1 MEEKVR
7 KVPRR
12 LVGWRDNN
20 FAQVGEVGEVGTG
33 MWEGVRGCGRMWEGV
48 GGCER
53 VWEGVGGCMNKHT
66 VCKEDGSSLW
76 GEPEQATHTDNVA
89 ICPAKTAYYNY
100 AA

>member
-1 MEEKVR
+1 
-7 KVPRR
+7 
-12 LVGWRDNN
+12 
-20 FAQVGEVGEVGTG
+20 
-33 MWEGVRGCGRMWEGV
+33 V
-48 GGCER
+48 GG
-53 VWEGVGGCMNKHT
+53 GGCMNKHT